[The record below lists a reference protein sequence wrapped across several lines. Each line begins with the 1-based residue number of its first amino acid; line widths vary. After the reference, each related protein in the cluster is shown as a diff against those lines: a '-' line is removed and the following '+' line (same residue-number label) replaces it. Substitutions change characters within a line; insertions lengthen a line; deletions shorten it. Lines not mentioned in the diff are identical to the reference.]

1 MAYFKAKLKIITSIS
16 KESNKIALKLNDKIY
31 LLDTDN
37 GADLRCGRLTIVC
50 TNLRGDI
57 LALYLL
63 DESNKPFQTYGEI
76 DVLSEGCVVY
86 DETKDVIK
94 NHAYA
99 IQICIQ
105 IFNSLSKL
113 ELELNKNNLIEL
125 ENNIFYFILNNN
137 FGYKTLKEKICSL
150 LSSYE
155 FNETVQNK
163 MIQAVKI
170 SPMPRTSLIKKLDLN
185 LEDYP
190 ESKLIRWN

>member
-1 MAYFKAKLKIITSIS
+1 M
-16 KESNKIALKLNDKIY
+16 
-31 LLDTDN
+31 
-37 GADLRCGRLTIVC
+37 
-50 TNLRGDI
+50 
-57 LALYLL
+57 
-63 DESNKPFQTYGEI
+63 
-76 DVLSEGCVVY
+76 
-86 DETKDVIK
+86 
-94 NHAYA
+94 
-99 IQICIQ
+99 
-105 IFNSLSKL
+105 
-113 ELELNKNNLIEL
+113 
-125 ENNIFYFILNNN
+125 NNN